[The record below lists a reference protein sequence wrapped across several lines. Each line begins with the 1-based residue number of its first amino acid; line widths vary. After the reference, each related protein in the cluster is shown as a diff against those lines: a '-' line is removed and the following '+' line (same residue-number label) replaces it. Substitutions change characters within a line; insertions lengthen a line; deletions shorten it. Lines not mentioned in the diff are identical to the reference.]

1 VPALFTNVV
10 KVMAAATADA
20 AMKPKIFIGQYPNE
34 RARRT
39 ANACPAEACP
49 AAVLLASGR

>member
-49 AAVLLASGR
+49 AAVLFASGR